1 MPNLLIKGREEEQ
14 NLDFEKVLLVLK
26 TFSEQQNNHFRTF
39 SMGVDSVPIL

>member
-26 TFSEQQNNHFRTF
+26 TFSEQ
-39 SMGVDSVPIL
+39 

>member
-26 TFSEQQNNHFRTF
+26 KFSEQ
-39 SMGVDSVPIL
+39 